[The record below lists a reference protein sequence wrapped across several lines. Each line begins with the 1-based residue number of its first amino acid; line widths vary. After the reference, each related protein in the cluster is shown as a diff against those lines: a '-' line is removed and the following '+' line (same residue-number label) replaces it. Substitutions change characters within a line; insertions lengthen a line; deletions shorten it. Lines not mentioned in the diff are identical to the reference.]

1 MTESW
6 HQNWRGLWLKWPQ
19 FLDGLFDLS
28 ETNFLTFGVEGS
40 NCSSKMKSIDKT
52 TWWPEEKEIMQKWSG
67 VHTHLNGGDC
77 EFHLT
82 CNSCYSSCCS
92 SPGCWWCL
100 QPHRRSRT
108 PGLQPRSTPDAH
120 VNGERRNTSVPHD
133 APCPHV
139 AYSSITN
146 DVCRFKPWNAA
157 FIDTFFTYTHLHV
170 YLKGY
175 SDIRITLA
183 HLNWCVCLQV
193 KTLNRWHMTKQRSY
207 VNAYRLN
214 HSYQAIN
221 MMRHEWTNE
230 LLLHLNDALRMCF
243 SSGIRV

>member
-52 TWWPEEKEIMQKWSG
+52 TWRPEEKEIMQKWSG

-108 PGLQPRSTPDAH
+108 PGFQPRSTPDA
-120 VNGERRNTSVPHD
+120 P
-133 APCPHV
+133 
-139 AYSSITN
+139 
-146 DVCRFKPWNAA
+146 KPR
-157 FIDTFFTYTHLHV
+157 ICCYTCIF
-170 YLKGY
+170 
-175 SDIRITLA
+175 SDIRFIFD
-183 HLNWCVCLQV
+183 CP
-193 KTLNRWHMTKQRSY
+193 KRIIIP
-207 VNAYRLN
+207 
-214 HSYQAIN
+214 AIKG
-221 MMRHEWTNE
+221 
-230 LLLHLNDALRMCF
+230 
-243 SSGIRV
+243 S